1 MKAMSNLKVLVAKFD
16 QVDSDPEFNFRETLF
31 VENGRFRMVTYA
43 GCPLVH
49 WPPTGKEIGCDGT
62 EYFDDIEIAQ
72 NWFKMRFGEEM
83 SGHLLFAIKQTIKA
97 HLLALS

>member
-1 MKAMSNLKVLVAKFD
+1 MKVMSNLKVLVAKFD
-16 QVDSDPEFNFRETLF
+16 QVDTDPELNFRETLYI
-31 VENGRFRMVTYA
+31 ENGMFQMVGYVGIPLKYDGEDPKEHRF
-43 GCPLVH
+43 
-49 WPPTGKEIGCDGT
+49 I
-62 EYFDDIEIAQ
+62 DIEIAQ